1 MASQPEVLYFA
12 YLTRRETFSASHRL
26 HSCFLSDLENRNV
39 YGKCNGINGHGHN
52 YVVEV
57 TMKGP
62 IDPITGMVMNLT
74 DLKDIM
80 NEAVMVPL
88 DHKNIDKDVA
98 YFSGVLNHIQND
110 NDSTNKTTQD
120 ETEKQTPQG
129 IVSTVENI
137 AVFVWKN
144 IEQILSR
151 RCNEFNAVKLDN
163 VKIWETEKNIAIYRG
178 ETMQNTFQ

>member
-1 MASQPEVLYFA
+1 MASQREVLHFA
-12 YLTRRETFSASHRL
+12 YLTRKETFSASHRL
-26 HSCFLSDLENRNV
+26 HSSFLSDLENQKV

-62 IDPITGMVMNLT
+62 INPKTGMVMNLT
-74 DLKDIM
+74 DLKEII
-80 NEAVMVPL
+80 NEAVMAPL
-88 DHKNIDKDVA
+88 DHKNIDKDVP
-98 YFSGVLNHIQND
+98 YFSGALNRIPND
-110 NDSTNKTTQD
+110 NGSSNQTPQD
-120 ETEKQTPQG
+120 EKEKQTPQG

-144 IEQILSR
+144 IEEILLR
-151 RCNEFNAVKLDN
+151 RCNDFNTVKLDN

-178 ETMQNTFQ
+178 EKMENSFQ

>member
-1 MASQPEVLYFA
+1 MASQPDVIIHFG

-26 HSCFLSDLENRNV
+26 HSHHLSDFENKQV

-62 IDPITGMVMNLT
+62 IDFKTGMVMNLT
-74 DLKDIM
+74 DLKEII

-88 DHKNIDKDVA
+88 DHKNIDKDVP
-98 YFSGVLNHIQND
+98 YFSGNLNHIQND
-110 NDSTNKTTQD
+110 NDSSNQTTKD
-120 ETEKQTPQG
+120 EKEVRYIPQG

-151 RCNEFNAVKLDN
+151 RSNDFNAVKLDN
-163 VKIWETEKNIAIYRG
+163 VKLWETEKNMAIYKG
-178 ETMQNTFQ
+178 ETL